1 MEASAIQVKGG
12 HIMTE
17 REPTPESTEVTD
29 EELRRIARVALF
41 DTVIDY
47 HHRGHC
53 TFEEAMAEFHLS
65 LKEQGI
71 EYA

>member
-1 MEASAIQVKGG
+1 MEASAIQDKGG
-12 HIMTE
+12 CVVSE
-17 REPTPESTEVTD
+17 REPTAETVEVTD